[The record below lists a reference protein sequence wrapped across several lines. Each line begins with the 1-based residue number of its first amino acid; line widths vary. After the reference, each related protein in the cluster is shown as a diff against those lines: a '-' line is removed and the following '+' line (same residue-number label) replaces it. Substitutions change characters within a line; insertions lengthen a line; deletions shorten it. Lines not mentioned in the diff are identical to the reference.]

1 MALGESVDLR
11 SSNKQHR
18 WKRFV
23 SSTILLTFVACLLPI
38 PILPTK
44 SFITST
50 SQEDETPYPCEGGH
64 CGCDSARKCWTSCCC
79 TTPAEREIWAMQR
92 GITPPTFAVRPKAAN
107 IELQWLFSTVN
118 PSVPYGSNSSKTN
131 DATNSTNERQNS
143 CCQPKVTTDC
153 CATSGSK
160 SLKNSDQALT
170 ENHSSSAKSQVAA
183 NKKCNP
189 LAACSTT
196 ECAGHSD
203 TPPASSSK
211 EKRVKHPIK
220 YWLGISAAKCQ
231 GMNWDFLQVS
241 WMPDEF
247 PEVVFPLFSCFYR
260 SVGPFLVCAHDL
272 PPDPPPPKAHAP
284 LDRTI

>member
-11 SSNKQHR
+11 SSNKQYR

-44 SFITST
+44 SFSTST

-118 PSVPYGSNSSKTN
+118 PSVPNGSHSSKTN
-131 DATNSTNERQNS
+131 DATDSTKESKIS
-143 CCQPKVTTDC
+143 CCKPKVTTDC
-153 CATSGSK
+153 CATSHSK
-160 SLKNSDQALT
+160 SLKDFDQTLT
-170 ENHSSSAKSQVAA
+170 ENHSNSAKNSSTT
-183 NKKCNP
+183 NKKSSP
-189 LAACSTT
+189 LVACSTIH
-196 ECAGHSD
+196 CAGHSD
-203 TPPASSSK
+203 TSPASSFPERTSK
-211 EKRVKHPIK
+211 QPVK
-220 YWLGISAAKCQ
+220 YWLGLSAAKCQ

-247 PEVVFPLFSCFYR
+247 PDVVLPLFSCFYHF
-260 SVGPFLVCAHDL
+260 VGTLLVCAHDL
-272 PPDPPPPKAHAP
+272 PPDPPPPKAYAL